1 MIHLS
6 KAFILISASA
16 GIKNDPELISWD
28 DNCTT
33 CLLSIKF
40 PSTSYVTIENP
51 ERYDKIVAIGGGTI
65 MDTAKLLGV
74 ETGLPVICIPTIPGT
89 GAETTGFAV
98 CYEGKIKKSVPC
110 KVPTSILIPELAES
124 VPIFVLT
131 TTTFDAIAQCIESLW
146 SSNSDEESDE
156 YAVKGLEHL
165 KKVISKKFY
174 PTDKILYHA
183 YVGANYSGRA
193 INISKTTAPHAMS
206 YYLTAEHDYPHGI
219 AVAASFMFWYDKCIQ
234 YVGDHLLSALPSRE
248 ELISLTESLFPK
260 DNYKNIDFDKWAE
273 SVNPER
279 MANSPIIFE
288 DSKSLAEALK
298 RYYL

>member
-6 KAFILISASA
+6 KAFILISSSA

-33 CLLSIKF
+33 CLASISA
-40 PSTSYVTIENP
+40 PNASLIRIEDP
-51 ERYDKIVAIGGGTI
+51 EKYDKIVAIGGGTI

-98 CYEGKIKKSVPC
+98 CYEGRIKKSVPC
-110 KVPTSILIPELAES
+110 EVPTSILIPELAKS
-124 VPIFVLT
+124 VPITKLMIT
-131 TTTFDAIAQCIESLW
+131 IFDAIAQCIESLW
-146 SSNSDEESDE
+146 SNHAAEKSDE
-156 YAVKGLEHL
+156 YAIKGLEHL
-165 KKVISKKFY
+165 KKVISKKY
-174 PTDKILYHA
+174 SSADEILYHA

-206 YYLTAEHDYPHGI
+206 YYLTTSHYYPHGV

-234 YVGDHLLSALPSRE
+234 YIGDHLLTAFPDRE
-248 ELISLTESLFPK
+248 ELISLTKSLFPEE
-260 DNYKNIDFDKWAE
+260 NYKNIDFDKWVG
-273 SVNPER
+273 SVNQER
-279 MANSPIIFE
+279 MSNSPIIFE
-288 DSKSLAEALK
+288 DGKSLAEELK
-298 RYYL
+298 QYYL